1 MMMKVRNVDVI
12 VDGQF
17 GSTGKGQLA
26 GFIHYNR
33 AMYDCYIS
41 NSGSQAGHTFKYE
54 SGDPGFVTRHT
65 PVAGVLNKNSIII
78 LSAACVIDIDV
89 LIQEIKMY
97 DLKSRIFVSSK
108 AAVIYDSDK
117 IAEEKYQISR
127 IGSTG
132 KGNGQAL
139 ANKISRIE
147 SSIIG
152 HEQHIAKLRL
162 EGLAHIVVDDLSQL
176 IRKSDNILIEGAQGY
191 SLSLDGPFYP
201 YCTSRNC
208 WVGQALADAWIHPD
222 DLRDTYMV
230 IRTRPIRVGGN
241 SGPCYS
247 DQRELSWK
255 DEEIEPEYTTVTGRQ
270 RRLFS
275 FSMNQVIEA
284 VRANRPTYLAISH
297 LDYLGYREAQ
307 VAFIDELVRHLHNK
321 VGYVPN
327 LIYGRGP
334 YLNDWK
340 DHEHG
345 L

>member
-1 MMMKVRNVDVI
+1 MIKARNVDVI

-33 AMYDCYIS
+33 PLYDCYIS
-41 NSGSQAGHTFKYE
+41 NSGSQAGHTFKNE
-54 SGDPGFVTRHT
+54 SGDPGFITRHT
-65 PVAGVLNKNSIII
+65 PVGGVLNKDAIII
-78 LSAACVIDIDV
+78 LSAACIIDIEV
-89 LIQEIKMY
+89 LVQEIMMY
-97 DLKSRIFVSSK
+97 ELKGRIFVSSK
-108 AAVIYDSDK
+108 AAVIDNSDK
-117 IAEEKYQISR
+117 ITEERHQINR

-132 KGNGQAL
+132 KGNGSAL
-139 ANKISRIE
+139 ANKIQRVDNA
-147 SSIIG
+147 IIG
-152 HEQHIAKLRL
+152 HEQHITKLRSY
-162 EGLAHIVVDDLSQL
+162 GLQHIIVDDLSAL
-176 IRKSDNILIEGAQGY
+176 IRRSNNILIEGAQGY

-208 WVGQALADAWIHPD
+208 WVGQALADAWIHPN

-247 DQRELSWK
+247 DQRELNWK

-275 FSMNQVIEA
+275 FSLNQVIEA
-284 VRANRPTYLAISH
+284 VKANRPTYLAISH
-297 LDYLGYREAQ
+297 LDYLGYHEAQ
-307 VAFIDELVRHLHNK
+307 VAFIDELIRHIHNR

-334 YLNDWK
+334 YLNNWSDRVVR
-340 DHEHG
+340 